1 MDLKTVEKS
10 GSCERKRSHF
20 GQAQFGNNGTIKKIQ
35 GGTFGPQKIYEPYGA
50 SEEPA
55 IAAREGTLKHLHLPV
70 QSPDER
76 GAKNLDK
83 ARDTSE
89 ADQKIV
95 EKSVFV
101 NENRTQF
108 KQAITSKYLQ
118 KAKAVTGY
126 GSSFVHLLN

>member
-1 MDLKTVEKS
+1 MKRAEAAKGS
-10 GSCERKRSHF
+10 GPTLDKPSSATMELS
-20 GQAQFGNNGTIKKIQ
+20 KKYKAA
-35 GGTFGPQKIYEPYGA
+35 QKIYEPYGA